1 MSQFADNLRNIR
13 KAKGLTQDELSER
26 AGLSAKHIGEIE
38 RGKVSPTLEAIE
50 KLANGLRVDLLV
62 LIGDDASRMATRD
75 VRAEI
80 GQVLDRL
87 DGTQLRAVLRVV
99 RLTVKS

>member
-1 MSQFADNLRNIR
+1 MSQFADNLRAIR
-13 KAKGLTQDELSER
+13 KAKGLTQDQLGER